1 MLRPSCCIHTF
12 NILVSSFFHQSTLEF
27 DLRLQEFIEL
37 TRSRTPQSLY
47 DAIAYSRKHLLPL
60 YTATVK
66 STLSPGQPSSSIIE
80 KEDREEREQQ
90 DVIRNQVG
98 RAMGLLACGPGGW
111 AYEDL
116 YNVSRWQTLR
126 SSFRTCALQIHSLP
140 PQPILHVALSAGLS
154 SLKLPACYADEDD
167 KSQPPAHLG
176 GRAFGD
182 ERSNLLQM
190 SGYSSTSV
198 TSPFPPAGGGIA
210 SQDHQTTTS
219 TSPSRPTVNAQS
231 SSRKSAGHPFQS
243 KNENCPVCDSNG
255 LGILAKEVPWS
266 HHANSTLVC
275 NITGKIMDE
284 NDPPMA
290 MPNGCVYSRTVSV
303 CCDEQFL
310 NDEKKGKLK
319 KSLYT
324 RLSRN

>member
-1 MLRPSCCIHTF
+1 M
-12 NILVSSFFHQSTLEF
+12 
-27 DLRLQEFIEL
+27 RLQEFIEL
-37 TRSRTPQSLY
+37 TRSRTPQSLH
-47 DAIAYSRKHLLPL
+47 DAIAYSRKHLLSL
-60 YTATVK
+60 YTTTAKGT
-66 STLSPGQPSSSIIE
+66 STAGQPFSSSNE

-90 DVIRNQVG
+90 EVMIRNQVG

-116 YNVSRWQTLR
+116 YNVSRWQSLR
-126 SSFRTCALQIHSLP
+126 LNFRTCALQIHSLP

-176 GRAFGD
+176 GKAFGD

-198 TSPFPPAGGGIA
+198 TLPFPPVGGLT
-210 SQDHQTTTS
+210 SQDQTTST
-219 TSPSRPTVNAQS
+219 TSPSRLTVNTQNS
-231 SSRKSAGHPFQS
+231 LRKSDGHPHQS
-243 KNENCPVCDSNG
+243 KNKNCPVCDGNG

-290 MPNGCVYSRTVSV
+290 MPNGCVYSQTVSIRWNERK
-303 CCDEQFL
+303 CNCERD
-310 NDEKKGKLK
+310 
-319 KSLYT
+319 
-324 RLSRN
+324 